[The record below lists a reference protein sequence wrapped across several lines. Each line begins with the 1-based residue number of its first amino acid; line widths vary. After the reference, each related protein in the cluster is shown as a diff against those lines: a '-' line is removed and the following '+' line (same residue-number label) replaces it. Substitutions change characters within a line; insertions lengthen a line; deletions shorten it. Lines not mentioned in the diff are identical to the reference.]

1 MGIFKGNRTIRNLSA
16 EFVGVN
22 ISDVTLAVMDKD
34 CAEKVHYNYFLLHP
48 SRLSELTPPYNVEKF
63 AIFVEAVF
71 YVGNGK
77 KDESLHYLKDA
88 KTKIA
93 VEANTA
99 ISKVSMPLSY
109 ACRFTKRIGFFI
121 LEN

>member
-1 MGIFKGNRTIRNLSA
+1 MNIFKGNRTIRNLSA
-16 EFVGVN
+16 EFVDVN

-48 SRLSELTPPYNVEKF
+48 SRLTPPYNVEKF
-63 AIFVEAVF
+63 TIFVEAVF

-93 VEANTA
+93 VEAN